1 MHPRDDVVSN
11 GRKEQTLENDQQ
23 VQLSLDVGGGVGA
36 YVLSEFT
43 LGGKV
48 ASFSKELER
57 EENVI
62 VTVVNADGEV
72 ILTAEG
78 WVRGVEIETVPE
90 TNTAPRFTKRKHK
103 IKLGESAP

>member
-1 MHPRDDVVSN
+1 MD
-11 GRKEQTLENDQQ
+11 EQDQQ
-23 VQLSLDVGGGVGA
+23 VQLSLDVGGGTGA

-48 ASFSKELER
+48 ASFTRALDR
-57 EENVI
+57 DENVI
-62 VTVVNADGEV
+62 VNVVNGDGEV
-72 ILTAEG
+72 VFSAEG

-90 TNTAPRFTKRKHK
+90 TQVAPRYTKRKHK

>member
-1 MHPRDDVVSN
+1 MDP
-11 GRKEQTLENDQQ
+11 QDQQ

-48 ASFSKELER
+48 ASFVKALDR

-62 VTVVNADGEV
+62 VTVANSDGEV
-72 ILTAEG
+72 IMAAEG
-78 WVRGVEIETVPE
+78 WVKGVEIETVPE
-90 TNTAPRFTKRKHK
+90 TQSAPRYTKRKHK